1 MSVISTMLRLIVK
14 FLGLILTI
22 VGVLMLT
29 SSAVLGLI
37 FILIGIGLLLS

>member
-14 FLGLILTI
+14 FLGLILII